1 MTQSGKMHRS
11 IAALSRGKKRLIMVA
26 TDLVALPLALWSA
39 YALRLAEWW
48 PERYLQPY
56 WWLFV
61 ILPPVGVFIFA
72 RLGLYRAVVRFMG
85 PQSLWAVVKGSL
97 LMAVLMWAAAYFY
110 GWESFPRSVP
120 INFALVTLVYV
131 GGTRLLVRSYYQWLI
146 KHYIKKESVA
156 IYGAGGAGHQL
167 AMALSSGH
175 EYYVAAFLDDSPAL
189 WQSIIKGVKVHN
201 PAHFKDVA
209 AELGITRVLLAMP
222 SASKAQRKQALDQLV
237 DLPVHVQ
244 TVPSMPEIV
253 AGEASMDQL
262 QEVELEDL
270 LGRDPVPPR
279 RELVDAS
286 VRGKVVMV
294 TGAGGSIGSEMCRQ
308 VMRGGPSALILF
320 EVCEYGLY
328 AIEHELEAMRI
339 EMGASFPLVALLGN
353 VCDRNRVEAAI
364 RHYGVQTLYHAAAY
378 KHVPIV
384 ENNVLEGVR
393 NNVHGTRVVAES
405 AARLGVERCVLIS
418 TDKAVRP
425 TNVMGAT
432 KRMAELVLQ
441 DLASCYALKEG
452 HRTIFSMVRFG
463 NVLGSS
469 GSVVPLFRRQLE
481 QGGPLTVTHPEIT
494 RFFMTIPEAALLVI
508 QAGSM
513 AEGGDVFVLDMGD
526 SVKIVDLARRMIQL
540 TGLEVKDEENP
551 DGDIEVMFS
560 GLRPGEKLYEE
571 LLIGDSVVG
580 TQHPKILR
588 AHEEVLPHRELVA
601 LLEELREAE
610 RELDSSRACA
620 VLKRGVSGFA
630 HSGDMV
636 DLLPNGCGKSGN
648 TIVEVIAA
656 RH

>member
-1 MTQSGKMHRS
+1 MTQSGRMHRS
-11 IAALSRGKKRLIMVA
+11 IATLSRGKKRLIMVA
-26 TDLVALPLALWSA
+26 ADLVALPLALWSA

-85 PQSLWAVVKGSL
+85 PQAMWAVIKGSL

-110 GWESFPRSVP
+110 GWEGFPRSVP
-120 INFALVTLVYV
+120 VNFALVTLVYV
-131 GGTRLLVRSYYQWLI
+131 GGTRLLVRSYYQWLV
-146 KHYIKKESVA
+146 KHYTEKEPVA
-156 IYGAGGAGHQL
+156 IYGAGGAGAQL
-167 AMALSSGH
+167 ALALSSGR
-175 EYYVAAFLDDSPAL
+175 EFYVAAFLDDDPAL
-189 WQSIIKGVKVHN
+189 WQSTIKGVKVHE
-201 PAHFKDVA
+201 PADFRPVA
-209 AELGITRVLLAMP
+209 AELGIKRVLLAMP
-222 SASKAQRKQALDQLV
+222 AATKAQRKQALDQLA

-253 AGEASMDQL
+253 AGLASVDQL

-279 RELVDAS
+279 PELIDAS

-308 VMRGGPSALILF
+308 AMRGEPSALILF
-320 EVCEYGLY
+320 EVSEYCLY
-328 AIEHELEAMRI
+328 AIERELEAMRI

-441 DLASCYALKEG
+441 DLASRYALKEG

-551 DGDIEVMFS
+551 DGDIEVVFS

-610 RELDSSRACA
+610 QGLDSVRACA

-636 DLLPNGCGKSGN
+636 DLLPNGCGKSCN
-648 TIVEVIAA
+648 TVVEVIAA